1 MAVKTEAKPETTTI
15 GQYLLD
21 QLHSYGVKHVF
32 GVPGDYVLQFDKQI
46 ENHTIE
52 FINATRENTAGYMA
66 DAYARLNGIGVA
78 CITYGVG
85 INITNAISQAYVENS
100 PMVIISGAAGS
111 EEFASCHYLHH
122 MFQNSKDHMR
132 DTTQMEIFRKI
143 TAAQTLLDNPMTA
156 QQEIDRVLEQC
167 YSQKKPVYI
176 EIPRNQ
182 TGHQITIQTTPSLQR
197 QDFDQETL
205 EEVILESA
213 QFLKNSNRPVIWVG
227 HEVQRHQLGD
237 AVIQFAE
244 KYRIPIVSSL
254 LGKTTISEYHPL
266 YMGIYQGQMSVEQ
279 VREYVETADAVF
291 IFGVVMSEIETGIQT
306 AQITSKQKVI
316 ATTSGIKANHHQYPD
331 VSMDA
336 LIKGLA
342 DLDINIRFRHD
353 YPAFIDGRL
362 SPFKPETNKKITVE
376 RLFNCLQGN
385 LKAEHLVVSDF
396 GDALFGCSDL
406 ILGQDNFIS
415 NPHFATLGFGVPAAV
430 GASLATPRK
439 RVIGVIGDGAFQ
451 MTCTELSTAVRYG
464 LDPVIILLNN
474 HGYGTER
481 PLLEGEFNDILDWK
495 YSKLP
500 DVLGGGKG
508 VFVKTEEEFEKALQN
523 AFETRRTFHL
533 IEVELERDDLSPAL
547 QRFSQALNRKK

>member
-1 MAVKTEAKPETTTI
+1 MAVTTEAKPQTTTI

-21 QLHSYGVKHVF
+21 QLHSYGVKHIF
-32 GVPGDYVLQFDKQI
+32 GVPGDYILQFDKQI
-46 ENHTIE
+46 ENHTIDY
-52 FINATRENTAGYMA
+52 INATRENTAGYMA
-66 DAYARLNGIGVA
+66 DAYARLNGIGAA
-78 CITYGVG
+78 CTTYGVG
-85 INITNAISQAYVENS
+85 INITNAVSQAFVENS
-100 PMVIISGAAGS
+100 PLVIISGTAGA

-122 MFQNSKDHMR
+122 MFQSSTDHLR
-132 DTTQMEIFRKI
+132 DTTQMDIFRKI
-143 TAAQTLLDNPMTA
+143 TVAQALLDNPMTA
-156 QQEIDRVLEQC
+156 QKQINWALEQC
-167 YSQKKPVYI
+167 ITQKKPVYI
-176 EIPRNQ
+176 EIPRSHVEQ
-182 TGHQITIQTTPSLQR
+182 QITIEQVNPPQL
-197 QDFDQETL
+197 QDFDQEAL

-227 HEVQRHQLGD
+227 HEIQRHQLGD
-237 AVIQFAE
+237 AVVQFAE

-266 YMGIYQGQMSVEQ
+266 FMGIYQGQMSVEQ

-291 IFGVVMSEIETGIQT
+291 IFGVVMNEIETGIRT
-306 AQITSKQKVI
+306 THLTSKQKVI
-316 ATTSGIKANHHQYPD
+316 ATTNGIKANHHQYPN

-342 DLDINIRFRHD
+342 ELDLNIRFRHD
-353 YPAFIDGRL
+353 YPSFIDGRL
-362 SPFKPETNKKITVE
+362 SPFKPEKSKKITVE
-376 RLFNCLQGN
+376 KLFRCLQGN

-430 GASLATPRK
+430 GASLAIPRK
-439 RVIGVIGDGAFQ
+439 RVIGVVGDGAFQ

-481 PLLEGEFNDILDWK
+481 PLLEGEFNDILGWK
-495 YSKLP
+495 YSKFP
-500 DVLGGGKG
+500 HVLGGGKG
-508 VFVKTEEEFEKALQN
+508 VFVKTEEEFEKALQE
-523 AFETRRTFHL
+523 AFESRGTFHL
-533 IEVELERDDLSPAL
+533 IEVELEHDDQSPAL
-547 QRFSQALNRKK
+547 QRFSKALNQKN